1 MWDRDEHK
9 TIRPHWST
17 FYQPFDGFLF
27 VIDSPD
33 QQRFQEAR
41 DKLLSIIK
49 CNEVVTLPFV
59 IVANKSDILTAAKSS
74 ELMEELDLHA
84 ICRQQWSIQST
95 SAMTGD
101 GIIDVMQQ
109 LAKMI
114 KDKRRSSCA

>member
-1 MWDRDEHK
+1 LVD
-9 TIRPHWST
+9 
-17 FYQPFDGFLF
+17 F
-27 VIDSPD
+27 VDSSD

-49 CNEVVTLPFV
+49 CNEEDSLPFV

-74 ELMEELDLHA
+74 ELIEELDLHA
-84 ICRQQWSIQST
+84 IYRQQWSIQST

-101 GIIDVMQQ
+101 GIMDVMQQ

-114 KDKRRSSCA
+114 KD